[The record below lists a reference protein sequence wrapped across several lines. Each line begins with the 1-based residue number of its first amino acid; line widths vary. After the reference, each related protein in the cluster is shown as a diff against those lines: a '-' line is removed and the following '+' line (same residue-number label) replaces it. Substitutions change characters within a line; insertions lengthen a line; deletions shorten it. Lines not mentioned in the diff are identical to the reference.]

1 MRINNIYN
9 QFFVKA
15 RLLTTIPIVLFVAGI
30 ITLNLNSSVWAKDD
44 DKINSND
51 SFRMFDIID
60 GKENTQ
66 TNDKGNTQTNDKE
79 NTQTNDKGNT
89 QTNDKGNTQTNDK
102 GNTQTNDKGNT
113 QTNDN
118 GNTQSDSGN
127 FQIYNNGSKNCD
139 SKCQKTIDDAMD
151 MMHNLF

>member
-15 RLLTTIPIVLFVAGI
+15 RLLTTISIVLFVAGI
-30 ITLNLNSSVWAKDD
+30 VTLNLNSSVWAKDD

-66 TNDKGNTQTNDKE
+66 TNDN
-79 NTQTNDKGNT
+79 
-89 QTNDKGNTQTNDK
+89 
-102 GNTQTNDKGNT
+102 GNT

-118 GNTQSDSGN
+118 GNTQTNDNGN
-127 FQIYNNGSKNCD
+127 KNPIVEISKSTIMD
-139 SKCQKTIDDAMD
+139 RVIVTLYVKRLIDDAMD
-151 MMHNLF
+151 MMDNLF

>member
-30 ITLNLNSSVWAKDD
+30 VTLNLNSSVWAKDD

-66 TNDKGNTQTNDKE
+66 TSDNGNTQTSDN
-79 NTQTNDKGNT
+79 
-89 QTNDKGNTQTNDK
+89 
-102 GNTQTNDKGNT
+102 GNT

-118 GNTQSDSGN
+118 GNTQTNDNGNTQTNDNGNIQSDNGN
-127 FQIYNNGSKNCD
+127 FQINNNGLSNCD
-139 SKCQKTIDDAMD
+139 SICQKTIDDAMD
-151 MMHNLF
+151 MMDNLF

>member
-15 RLLTTIPIVLFVAGI
+15 SLLTTIPIVLFVAGI
-30 ITLNLNSSVWAKDD
+30 VTLNLNSSVWAKDD

-66 TNDKGNTQTNDKE
+66 TNDNGNTQTND
-79 NTQTNDKGNT
+79 NGNT
-89 QTNDKGNTQTNDK
+89 QTNDNGNTQTND
-102 GNTQTNDKGNT
+102 NGNT

-118 GNTQSDSGN
+118 GNTQSHRGN
-127 FQIYNNGSKNCD
+127 FQINNHGSNNCD
-139 SKCQKTIDDAMD
+139 SQCQKTLDDAMD
-151 MMHNLF
+151 MMDNLF

>member
-30 ITLNLNSSVWAKDD
+30 VTLNLNSSVWAKDD

-60 GKENTQ
+60 GKE
-66 TNDKGNTQTNDKE
+66 
-79 NTQTNDKGNT
+79 
-89 QTNDKGNTQTNDK
+89 NTQTNDK

>member
-1 MRINNIYN
+1 MRINNIHN

-30 ITLNLNSSVWAKDD
+30 VTLNLNSSVWAKDD

-66 TNDKGNTQTNDKE
+66 TNDNGNTK
-79 NTQTNDKGNT
+79 
-89 QTNDKGNTQTNDK
+89 
-102 GNTQTNDKGNT
+102 
-113 QTNDN
+113 TNDN
-118 GNTQSDSGN
+118 GNTKTNDNGNIQSDSGN
-127 FQIYNNGSKNCD
+127 FQINNNGSNNCD
-139 SKCQKTIDDAMD
+139 SICQKTIDDAMD
-151 MMHNLF
+151 MMDNLF

>member
-15 RLLTTIPIVLFVAGI
+15 SLLTTIPIVLFVAGI
-30 ITLNLNSSVWAKDD
+30 VTLNLNSSVWAKDD

-66 TNDKGNTQTNDKE
+66 TNDNGNTQTND
-79 NTQTNDKGNT
+79 N
-89 QTNDKGNTQTNDK
+89 
-102 GNTQTNDKGNT
+102 GNT

-127 FQIYNNGSKNCD
+127 FQINNHGSNNCD
-139 SKCQKTIDDAMD
+139 SQCQKTLDDAMD
-151 MMHNLF
+151 MMDNLF

>member
-30 ITLNLNSSVWAKDD
+30 VTLNLNSAAWAKDD

-66 TNDKGNTQTNDKE
+66 TNDNGNTQTND
-79 NTQTNDKGNT
+79 NGNT
-89 QTNDKGNTQTNDK
+89 QTNDN
-102 GNTQTNDKGNT
+102 GNT

-127 FQIYNNGSKNCD
+127 FQINNNGLSNCD
-139 SKCQKTIDDAMD
+139 SICQKTIDDAMD
-151 MMHNLF
+151 MMDNHF

>member
-1 MRINNIYN
+1 M
-9 QFFVKA
+9 KA

-30 ITLNLNSSVWAKDD
+30 VTLNLNSSVWAKDD

-66 TNDKGNTQTNDKE
+66 PNDN
-79 NTQTNDKGNT
+79 
-89 QTNDKGNTQTNDK
+89 
-102 GNTQTNDKGNT
+102 GNT

-118 GNTQSDSGN
+118 GNTQTNDNGNTQTNDNGNIRSDSGN
-127 FQIYNNGSKNCD
+127 FQINNHGSNNCD
-139 SKCQKTIDDAMD
+139 SQCQKTLDDAMHMID
-151 MMHNLF
+151 NLF

>member
-30 ITLNLNSSVWAKDD
+30 VTLNLNSSVWAKDD

-66 TNDKGNTQTNDKE
+66 TNDNGNTQTND
-79 NTQTNDKGNT
+79 NGNT
-89 QTNDKGNTQTNDK
+89 QTNDN
-102 GNTQTNDKGNT
+102 GNT

-127 FQIYNNGSKNCD
+127 FQINNNGSNNCD
-139 SKCQKTIDDAMD
+139 STCQKTIDDAMD
-151 MMHNLF
+151 MMDNLF